1 MTVRV
6 SFSCIIKMTQ
16 YNMLN
21 VKLSNS
27 KHNKLKSAIKTGT
40 QVTLNLSSNIVGDSN
55 DENNFL
61 HKLLLTNTQVSKF
74 HKAFAKCFII

>member
-27 KHNKLKSAIKTGT
+27 KHSKLKSAIKKW
-40 QVTLNLSSNIVGDSN
+40 NPSNFKS
-55 DENNFL
+55 
-61 HKLLLTNTQVSKF
+61 
-74 HKAFAKCFII
+74 FIKYCW